1 LKDGTEEGMRN
12 YEFLEL
18 GQGIVD
24 FPAIIEVVKSADIEW
39 YVVEQDRTDKT
50 PKESMA
56 ISREYLGTKLGL

>member
-1 LKDGTEEGMRN
+1 
-12 YEFLEL
+12 
-18 GQGIVD
+18 
-24 FPAIIEVVKSADIEW
+24 VKSADIEW